1 MLASGVFIYKLVIN
15 NSAGT
20 KDGKKAIE
28 VGPLY
33 ETEEFTVNMAGTI
46 NHYIKAKFALEVT
59 DEKVSK
65 EIEERWPLLKDAII
79 RILSEQTEQT
89 LLDSKGKE
97 MLKQKLIKAMNNFL
111 ETGTIKQVYFETWLF
126 T

>member
-1 MLASGVFIYKLVIN
+1 
-15 NSAGT
+15 
-20 KDGKKAIE
+20 
-28 VGPLY
+28 
-33 ETEEFTVNMAGTI
+33 MAGTI